1 MQQYMTQFGAV
12 LMGPLTLANAF
23 CIGGAAN
30 QKSALIST
38 TFFVSGV
45 ATLLQTTFGVRLPIV
60 QGGSV
65 GFMMSTLALLGTDRW
80 RCPRPDTNSSQ
91 SPALNEAGMS
101 VGFANYTISTT
112 TGAATQ
118 PDVNDLFLERI
129 REVSIPFNTRKEKVS
144 GT

>member
-1 MQQYMTQFGAV
+1 MTQFGAV
-12 LMGPLTLANAF
+12 LMGPLTLADAF
-23 CIGGAAN
+23 CIGGAPH

-80 RCPRPDTNSSQ
+80 RCPRPQANNTSLMPTND
-91 SPALNEAGMS
+91 P
-101 VGFANYTISTT
+101 NYTLTT
-112 TGAATQ
+112 SGAIPQ
-118 PDVNDLFLERI
+118 PDVINALFLERM
-129 REVSIPFNTRKEKVS
+129 REVRIALQYSFRCGYIDCA
-144 GT
+144 